1 MLDGPFFCALSLGVH
16 EGHPQGAPLQLQ
28 SHIFMEINPEP
39 MEQTI
44 LTAQNPRCRLI
55 NTIFRAV
62 VLVFLAGMIWR
73 EFQNTQSITTFV
85 NNFDRSWAG
94 KRWWYLVAAVLLM
107 PVNWYTETCKWH
119 LLIPSD
125 EKLSQG
131 KAFRAVCAGV
141 AVSLFTPNRMG
152 EYGGRILFLSPKN
165 QAQGIMAN
173 LLGNAAQLLV
183 IFAIG
188 LPAAVIYFY
197 GLPGE
202 QPGWLGWM
210 LAPALGAT
218 GALAWIYFNISLIGS
233 RATEWPMPVFVK
245 KTLKKWQLLQH
256 CNKKQLSD
264 VLYWALL
271 RFIVYTLQYWF
282 FLLYFGVHT
291 EVLTAIAGIATLY
304 LLQTSLPLPPLTGL
318 LTRGNLAIQIWAP
331 FHADPAACLGATFGL
346 WILNLIVPALFGTFS
361 MFHVNIAK
369 ALGYENA

>member
-1 MLDGPFFCALSLGVH
+1 M
-16 EGHPQGAPLQLQ
+16 
-28 SHIFMEINPEP
+28 
-39 MEQTI
+39 
-44 LTAQNPRCRLI
+44 LTAA
-55 NTIFRAV
+55 FRAALFV
-62 VLVFLAGMIWR
+62 FVLALLWR
-73 EFQNTQSITTFV
+73 ELGDARAITTFA
-85 NNFDRSWAG
+85 DTLTRSWNG
-94 KRWWYLVAAVLLM
+94 SGWLYLVAAILLM
-107 PVNWYTETCKWH
+107 PVNWYAETAKWR
-119 LLIPSD
+119 LLIPED
-125 EKLSQG
+125 EKLSAG
-131 KAFRAVCAGV
+131 KAFRAVCAGI
-141 AVSLFTPNRMG
+141 AVSLFTPNRVG
-152 EYGGRILFLSPKN
+152 EYGGRILFVSPKN

-218 GALAWIYFNISLIGS
+218 CALAWLYFNISLMLR
-233 RATEWPMPVFVK
+233 RATEWPMPVFLK
-245 KTLKKWQLLQH
+245 ETLKKWQLLQH
-256 CNKKQLSD
+256 CNKKLLSD

-271 RFIVYTLQYWF
+271 RFTVYTLQYWF
-282 FLLYFGVHT
+282 FLLYFGVQT

-346 WILNLIVPALFGTFS
+346 WMLNLILPALFGTFS

>member
-1 MLDGPFFCALSLGVH
+1 
-16 EGHPQGAPLQLQ
+16 
-28 SHIFMEINPEP
+28 

-44 LTAQNPRCRLI
+44 PIAQSPRRRLL
-55 NTIFRAV
+55 NTLFRAV
-62 VLVFLAGMIWR
+62 VLVFLVGMIWR
-73 EFQNTQSITTFV
+73 AIQDAPSITVFT
-85 NNFDRSWAG
+85 NNLEKSWTGNAW
-94 KRWWYLVAAVLLM
+94 RYLVAAMLLM
-107 PVNWYTETCKWH
+107 PLNWYAETRKWQ
-119 LLIPSD
+119 LLIPAD
-125 EKLSQG
+125 ENLSPG

-141 AVSLFTPNRMG
+141 AVSLFTPNRVG

-188 LPAAVIYFY
+188 LPAAVVYFY
-197 GLPGE
+197 GLPGA

-218 GALAWIYFNISLIGS
+218 GALAWIYFNISLIG
-233 RATEWPMPVFVK
+233 RWATQWPMPLFVK

-304 LLQTSLPLPPLTGL
+304 LLQTSLPLPPLAGL

-346 WILNLIVPALFGTFS
+346 WILNLILPALFGTFS

>member
-1 MLDGPFFCALSLGVH
+1 MRPF
-16 EGHPQGAPLQLQ
+16 
-28 SHIFMEINPEP
+28 I
-39 MEQTI
+39 QTSRSSKHHL
-44 LTAQNPRCRLI
+44 LTAA
-55 NTIFRAV
+55 FRAALFV
-62 VLVFLAGMIWR
+62 IVFVLLWR
-73 EFQNTQSITTFV
+73 ELGNARTIYTLSDTFTQSWTG
-85 NNFDRSWAG
+85 NG
-94 KRWWYLVAAVLLM
+94 WWYLVAAVLLM
-107 PVNWYTETCKWH
+107 PVNWYAETCKWR
-119 LLIPSD
+119 LLIPVD
-125 EKLSQG
+125 EKLSPG

-141 AVSLFTPNRMG
+141 AVSLFTPNRVG

-165 QAQGIMAN
+165 QPQGIMAN

-218 GALAWIYFNISLIGS
+218 GALAWVYFNISLIGR
-233 RATEWPMPVFVK
+233 RATEWPMPLFVK

-264 VLYWALL
+264 VLYWSLL

-282 FLLYFGVHT
+282 FLLYFGVQT

>member
-1 MLDGPFFCALSLGVH
+1 
-16 EGHPQGAPLQLQ
+16 
-28 SHIFMEINPEP
+28 

-44 LTAQNPRCRLI
+44 ITVPNTKRRLLKAS
-55 NTIFRAV
+55 FRAV
-62 VLVFLAGMIWR
+62 LCVFVLVLLVR
-73 EFQNTQSITTFV
+73 EFQNGQSLTLLTINLERAWTG
-85 NNFDRSWAG
+85 NG
-94 KRWWYLVAAVLLM
+94 WWYLVAAVLLM
-107 PVNWYTETCKWH
+107 PVNWYAETCKWR
-119 LLIPSD
+119 LLIPAD
-125 EKLSQG
+125 EKLSPG

-141 AVSLFTPNRMG
+141 AVSLFTPNRIG

-202 QPGWLGWM
+202 QPEWLGWM

-218 GALAWIYFNISLIGS
+218 GALAWVYFNISLIG
-233 RATEWPMPVFVK
+233 RWATEWPMPLFLK

-264 VLYWALL
+264 VLYWSLL
-271 RFIVYTLQYWF
+271 RFTVYTLQYWF

-331 FHADPAACLGATFGL
+331 FYADPAACLGATFGL